1 MMSTE
6 ITIYQAPDRMTLD
19 QAITAWLDEKHNRS
33 ESHKTEHAYHNT
45 LHAFRDALQS
55 AGLDLDSDPAL
66 IAPLAQGWAGHSARA
81 GHIVTPSTYNQR
93 LAIVSSFYEYAIR
106 NDVLHYNPMERVKR
120 RVVRS
125 KNAARPIAGTR
136 VKSGL
141 SQIDRSTP
149 EGLRDFA
156 LLSVALSTG
165 RRVSEIA
172 GLRYKHL
179 RRDGNTCIVEFERCK
194 GNKHFTNHLEAKT
207 TQALYSYLETVYPG
221 QLLAL
226 PGESPLW
233 VSFSPRNRGAAI
245 STRTLASICE
255 TYLGTSKFHAT
266 RHTWAVT
273 MNKKGARLTDISKGL
288 GHSNVKI
295 TSDYLDELTGYE
307 NVYASQ
313 LEEEFGI

>member
-1 MMSTE
+1 MTHDL
-6 ITIYQAPDRMTLD
+6 TVYQTPTTLSID
-19 QAITAWLDEKHNRS
+19 QAIIAWLNEKHGRS
-33 ESHKTEHAYHNT
+33 ESHKTKHAYETT
-45 LHAFRDALQS
+45 LHSFREALQS
-55 AGLDLDSDPAL
+55 AGLDLSSEPSL
-66 IAPLAQGWAGHSARA
+66 IAPLAQGWAGHSAREGQA
-81 GHIVTPSTYNQR
+81 VTPSTYNQR

-106 NDVLHYNPMERVKR
+106 NDVLNYNPIERVKR

-125 KNAARPIAGTR
+125 KNAARPITGSR

-141 SQIDRSTP
+141 QQIDRSTP
-149 EGLRDFA
+149 EGLRDYA
-156 LLSVALSTG
+156 LLSVALATG

-194 GNKHFTNHLEAKT
+194 GNKHFMNRLEANT
-207 TQALYSYLETVYPG
+207 TQALYTYLEAVYPG

-233 VSFSPRNRGAAI
+233 VSFSPRNKGEAI
-245 STRTLASICE
+245 STRTLANICK

-273 MNKKGARLTDISKGL
+273 MNKKGAKLTDISRGL

-307 NVYASQ
+307 NAYAGQ

>member
-1 MMSTE
+1 MTHDL
-6 ITIYQAPDRMTLD
+6 TVYQGTPTFSID
-19 QAITAWLDEKHNRS
+19 QAVTAWLDEKHGRS
-33 ESHKTEHAYHNT
+33 ESTKTRQAYET
-45 LHAFRDALQS
+45 TLQS
-55 AGLDLDSDPAL
+55 FRAMLQGAGLDMDSEPAL
-66 IAPLAQGWAGHSARA
+66 VALLAQGWAGLSRRE
-81 GHIVTPSTYNQR
+81 GQTITPSTFNQR

-106 NDVLHYNPMERVKR
+106 NDVLPYNPMERVKR

-125 KNAARPIAGTR
+125 KNAAHPIAGTR

-141 SQIDRSTP
+141 QGIDRSTP
-149 EGLRDFA
+149 EGLRDYA
-156 LLSVALSTG
+156 LLSVALATG

-194 GNKHFTNHLEAKT
+194 GNKHFTNRLEAKT
-207 TQALYSYLETVYPG
+207 TRALYEYLEIVYPG
-221 QLLAL
+221 QLLTLSGDA
-226 PGESPLW
+226 PVW
-233 VSFSPRNRGAAI
+233 VSFSPRNKGQTI
-245 STRTLASICE
+245 GTRTLANICE
-255 TYLGTSKFHAT
+255 DKLGTSKFHAT

-273 MNKKGARLTDISKGL
+273 MNKKGAKLTDISKGL

-307 NVYASQ
+307 NAYATQ

>member
-1 MMSTE
+1 MTRNL
-6 ITIYQAPDRMTLD
+6 TIYQAPEKLTLD
-19 QAITAWLDEKHNRS
+19 QAITAWLDEKHHRS
-33 ESHKTEHAYHNT
+33 ESHKTQHAYRTT
-45 LHAFRDALQS
+45 LQGFRDALQS
-55 AGLDLDSDPAL
+55 AGLDLASEPAL
-66 IAPLAQGWAGHSARA
+66 IAPLAQGWAGHSARE
-81 GHIVTPSTYNQR
+81 GHTVTPSTFNQR

-141 SQIDRSTP
+141 QQIDRSTP

-156 LLSVALSTG
+156 LLSVALATG

-194 GNKHFTNHLEAKT
+194 GNKHFTNRLEAKT
-207 TQALYSYLETVYPG
+207 TQALYAYLETVYPG

-273 MNKKGARLTDISKGL
+273 MNKKGAKLTDISKGL

-307 NVYASQ
+307 NAYATQ
-313 LEEEFGI
+313 LEDEFGI